1 MLNMEFDSG
10 LRQDFLYFHKCESWY
25 FWLAYMSLITN
36 ETLRVP
42 DRQLKQEI
50 VNHTSAH
57 TGYTVHKM
65 KGCRWDSTC
74 KANSTTFRIL
84 FHFHVLPYITFS
96 TVKYQVLSIEYKWC
110 LHRLLFMLFS
120 QCENKYVISQC
131 ENNEWLWWHVMY
143 CMHYRKRHHHHR
155 ATIITSMHQTS
166 RVWWWI
172 SHVPI
177 RIQYDR
183 DLSDKVPIKT
193 CCSSVCSTNQWI
205 TRNLN
210 IVGKLPNH
218 RS

>member
-1 MLNMEFDSG
+1 MKHF
-10 LRQDFLYFHKCESWY
+10 C
-25 FWLAYMSLITN
+25 
-36 ETLRVP
+36 VP

-84 FHFHVLPYITFS
+84 FHFHVLPLLILHFQLWNTRFYLLNKS
-96 TVKYQVLSIEYKWC
+96 DVSIGCYLC
-110 LHRLLFMLFS
+110 YFHI
-120 QCENKYVISQC
+120 ENKYVISQC
-131 ENNEWLWWHVMY
+131 ENNEWLWRHVMY
-143 CMHYRKRHHHHR
+143 YRKRHRHHR

-166 RVWWWI
+166 RGWWLI
-172 SHVPI
+172 SRVPI

-183 DLSDKVPIKT
+183 GLSDKVPIKT